1 MSLGLLIY
9 EGLSLGHITSVM
21 SADREEER
29 TNDLVLL
36 YSVRRWGEEES
47 AKRPEEQ
54 PLSKGKPRE

>member
-29 TNDLVLL
+29 TNDLVLR

-47 AKRPEEQ
+47 AKWPEEQ

>member
-9 EGLSLGHITSVM
+9 EGLSLGHITSVT

-29 TNDLVLL
+29 TNDLVLR

-54 PLSKGKPRE
+54 PWR